1 MLRIKD
7 LREDA
12 DMKQSEL
19 AEIIGIPQTTLSN
32 YETETTK
39 ADYKILIKI
48 AEYFNV
54 TLEYLTGISNNP
66 TGEDFTKDMTEEEI
80 QKLKEYKEL
89 LLAKRESKEK
99 DKIIQN
105 LKKNA

>member
-1 MLRIKD
+1 MNRIKD

-19 AEIIGIPQTTLSN
+19 AETIGITQQSLSR
-32 YETETTK
+32 YEREETEPPK
-39 ADYKILIKI
+39 EVWIKL
-48 AEYFNV
+48 ANYFNV
-54 TLEYLTGISNNP
+54 TVDYIMAKTNNP

-80 QKLKEYKEL
+80 QKMKEYKEL
-89 LLAKRESKEK
+89 LLAKRKVEEK
-99 DKIIQN
+99 DKISN